1 MSSAPTQVI
10 LAAFKDEYAAD
21 AALEQLKR
29 AKKEHLIDIENVAV
43 LRCDREGKV
52 HISEP
57 TDMGGRRGAAI
68 GGIVG
73 GLAGLLFG
81 PIALA
86 AVGGAAIG
94 GTVAKLRDSGFDDAR
109 LRKLGESLQPGTS
122 AILAVIEHVWVTELE
137 AELQRAG
144 AEVVTQELASDI
156 ATELRSGHNVAYTAV
171 VIDDAVVAARAT
183 DAAPTSTEAT
193 APAPTS
199 PPAASAPTAPTRSNA

>member
-1 MSSAPTQVI
+1 MTAAPTQVI
-10 LAAFKDEYAAD
+10 LAAFKDEHAAD
-21 AALEQLKR
+21 AALEELKR

-57 TDMGGRRGAAI
+57 TDMGGGRGAAI
-68 GGIVG
+68 GGVVG

-81 PIALA
+81 PIGLA
-86 AVGGAAIG
+86 AAGGAAIG
-94 GTVAKLRDSGFDDAR
+94 GAMAKLHDSGFDDAR

-122 AILAVIEHVWVTELE
+122 AILAVIDHIWVTELE

-156 ATELRSGHNVAYTAV
+156 AAELKSGHSVAYTAV
-171 VIDDAVVAARAT
+171 VTDDAVVAARAT
-183 DAAPTSTEAT
+183 DAAPAEA
-193 APAPTS
+193 APSEAAPTS
-199 PPAASAPTAPTRSNA
+199 TPTPSNA

>member
-1 MSSAPTQVI
+1 MTSAPTQVI
-10 LAAFKDEYAAD
+10 LAAFKDEHAAD
-21 AALEQLKR
+21 AALEELKR

-57 TDMGGRRGAAI
+57 TDMGGGRGAAI

-81 PIALA
+81 PIGLA

-94 GTVAKLRDSGFDDAR
+94 GTVAKLHDSGFDDAR
-109 LRKLGESLQPGTS
+109 LRKLGASLQPGTS
-122 AILAVIEHVWVTELE
+122 AILAVIDHVWVNELE

-144 AEVVTQELASDI
+144 AEVVTEELASDI
-156 ATELRSGHNVAYTAV
+156 ATELKAGHNVAYSAV
-171 VIDDAVVAARAT
+171 VIDDTVVAARAT
-183 DAAPTSTEAT
+183 DAAPSSTEAPDAAAKSAT
-193 APAPTS
+193 TPT
-199 PPAASAPTAPTRSNA
+199 PSNA